1 MSPLLQLDQGF
12 AEHHR
17 VFSVGQTNL
26 TAFLQTAFSAAPA
39 LIPAIAAAYPI
50 GSPGITNGYDA
61 ISAVFTDV
69 TFQCV
74 REPVSIVY

>member
-1 MSPLLQLDQGF
+1 MLIKG
-12 AEHHR
+12 R

-26 TAFLQTAFSAAPA
+26 TAFLQTNFAAASA
-39 LIPAIAAAYPI
+39 LIPAIAAAYSV

-61 ISAVFTDV
+61 ISAVTTDV

-74 REPVSIVY
+74 SIVRIRPQLYF